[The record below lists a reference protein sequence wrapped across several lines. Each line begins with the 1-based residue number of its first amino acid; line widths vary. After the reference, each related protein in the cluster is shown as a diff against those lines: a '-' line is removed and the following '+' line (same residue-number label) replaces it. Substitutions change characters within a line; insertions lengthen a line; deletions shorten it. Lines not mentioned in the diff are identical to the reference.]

1 LSLKKNKSG
10 DDEFE
15 IFSQWLGA
23 GPSDPSGYASGEK
36 LLQFAAGATEKNDI
50 MFSNSNSTNTSV
62 EGPLKSSYGV
72 WRAQPG
78 IATYFR

>member
-1 LSLKKNKSG
+1 MTNLKFFLNG
-10 DDEFE
+10 WG
-15 IFSQWLGA
+15 QALPA
-23 GPSDPSGYASGEK
+23 PSGYASGEK